1 MTIKEELALVC
12 KTKES
17 VVKLSSENLKK
28 YKADFYSQPFKS
40 WQLDLL
46 WEYIWGDISLKEIKK
61 IFKIGEQQ
69 MKNYKVKTK
78 VKNNFNDTKTNITY
92 EKDDDIILDRARY
105 EELLSKGFVEE
116 GNIIEE
122 KPKVSY
128 KKEEE

>member
-1 MTIKEELALVC
+1 MR
-12 KTKES
+12 
-17 VVKLSSENLKK
+17 
-28 YKADFYSQPFKS
+28 
-40 WQLDLL
+40 
-46 WEYIWGDISLKEIKK
+46 
-61 IFKIGEQQ
+61 
-69 MKNYKVKTK
+69 NYKVKTK

-92 EKDDDIILDRARY
+92 EKGEDIILDRARY

>member
-1 MTIKEELALVC
+1 
-12 KTKES
+12 
-17 VVKLSSENLKK
+17 
-28 YKADFYSQPFKS
+28 
-40 WQLDLL
+40 
-46 WEYIWGDISLKEIKK
+46 
-61 IFKIGEQQ
+61 

-92 EKDDDIILDRARY
+92 EKDEDIILDGARY